1 MGAPRVYWVASIE
14 AGLRF
19 YDGRALAWE
28 VGRDAV
34 AVLALAADALA
45 AARAGRSLE
54 LTGPEGA
61 RLTIEGQ
68 RWILALAR
76 DCADLG
82 FRWA

>member
-1 MGAPRVYWVASIE
+1 MAPRVYWVASIE

-28 VGRDAV
+28 MGRDAG
-34 AVLALAADALA
+34 AVLGIAGDGLA
-45 AARAGRSLE
+45 AARAGRPLE
-54 LTGPEGA
+54 LTGPKGA
-61 RLTIEGQ
+61 RLVIEGR

-76 DCADLG
+76 DCAGLG